1 MIVADFRKLQFIGAN
16 ITNPSER
23 TPLFAVRSRR
33 TIEETPIS
41 TTIIEESLRFVLE
54 TQSYQGKIVVLQTL

>member
-1 MIVADFRKLQFIGAN
+1 
-16 ITNPSER
+16 
-23 TPLFAVRSRR
+23 LFAVRSRR

>member
-1 MIVADFRKLQFIGAN
+1 MIVADFRN